1 MFNHWLRTNKV
12 VALILVFVR
21 FYLGYTW
28 ITGGIRKLTGG
39 FDAGGFL
46 QGAAEKSTGWWATFL
61 ENIALPGVGIFNIL
75 IPFGETL
82 VGLGLIL
89 GVFTTFSALMGL
101 VMNSAFLLSGSL
113 STNVQMLLLECLIIV
128 AAANGGRIGLDRWV
142 LPYIHNFLFNKKA
155 KISSQ
160 VPHLNTTGV

>member
-1 MFNHWLRTNKV
+1 MFNQWLRTNKV
-12 VALILVFVR
+12 VAVLLVFVR

-28 ITGGIRKLTGG
+28 ISGGIHKLSGG

-46 QGAAEKSTGWWATFL
+46 QGAITKSTGWWAVFL
-61 ENIALPGVGIFNIL
+61 EQVALPGVNTFNIL
-75 IPFGETL
+75 IPLGETF

-89 GVFTTFSALMGL
+89 GIFTTFSALMAI

-113 STNVQMLLLECLIIV
+113 SINVQMLLLECIIIV

-142 LPYIHNFLFNKKA
+142 LPYISSLFNKKA
-155 KISSQ
+155 KTSSQ
-160 VPHLNTTGV
+160 VPHLNTTV